1 MERMTKNI
9 LITGARGAGK
19 STLARWL
26 LGELVLP
33 YAGFQTVVIDRTWA
47 GPVYAM
53 EELLT
58 GKSVPISRLTP
69 EGIRGIGAAF
79 DTFGVQVMRR
89 GLSSSAPVLLLDE
102 IGRFERNS
110 RAFLDAVT
118 DALDGE
124 KMVVAVLKKEELPH
138 ICAIRERQD
147 SLLMDLDIQSREQ
160 ARKILNREICRRF
173 K

>member
-1 MERMTKNI
+1 MTKNI
-9 LITGARGAGK
+9 FITGARGAGK

-26 LGELVLP
+26 LGKMGLP
-33 YAGFQTVVIDRTWA
+33 YAGFQTVVIDRTYA

-110 RAFLDAVT
+110 SPFLDAVT

-147 SLLMDLDIQSREQ
+147 GLLVDLDIQSREQ
-160 ARKILNREICRRF
+160 ARRILNMEICGRIE
-173 K
+173 

>member
-1 MERMTKNI
+1 MTKNI
-9 LITGARGAGK
+9 FITGARGAGK
-19 STLARWL
+19 STLARWFL
-26 LGELVLP
+26 EKMGLP
-33 YAGFQTVVIDRTWA
+33 YVGFQTVVIDRTYA

-69 EGIRGIGAAF
+69 EGIRGISAAF
-79 DTFGVQVMRR
+79 DTFGVQGIRR

-102 IGRFERNS
+102 IGRFERHS
-110 RAFLDAVT
+110 SPFLDAVT

-147 SLLMDLDIQSREQ
+147 GLLVDLDIHSWEH
-160 ARKILNREICRRF
+160 AREILDMEICGRF

>member
-1 MERMTKNI
+1 MTKNI
-9 LITGARGAGK
+9 LITGARGTGK

-26 LGELVLP
+26 LGELGLP
-33 YAGFQTVVIDRTWA
+33 YAGFQTVAIDRTWA

-58 GKSVPISRLTP
+58 GNSVPISRLTP

-79 DTFGVQVMRR
+79 DSFGVQVIRR

-102 IGRFERNS
+102 VGRFERHS
-110 RAFLDAVT
+110 RPFLDAVT

-160 ARKILNREICRRF
+160 AREILNREICRRF

>member
-1 MERMTKNI
+1 MTKNI
-9 LITGARGAGK
+9 FITGARGAGK

-26 LGELVLP
+26 LGKMGLP
-33 YAGFQTVVIDRTWA
+33 YAGFQTVVIDRTHA

-58 GKSVPISRLTP
+58 GKSVPISRPTP

-79 DTFGVQVMRR
+79 DSFGVQVIRR

-102 IGRFERNS
+102 IGRFERHS

-147 SLLMDLDIQSREQ
+147 GLLVDLDIHSREQ
-160 ARKILNREICRRF
+160 AREILNMEICGRF
-173 K
+173 Q